1 MSTQL
6 LLRRIEMEPYR
17 KITLALVIAVAFLMT
32 GSFLRSAA
40 STVRIRPAQ
49 QVTAK
54 SRGVDAKATI
64 KIPSLVDEI
73 QFASSGEAKVEA
85 LLPGSSAA
93 QYDNTIL
100 SSQGLQSLSTGR
112 GNDSVTITKI
122 AESAHHVV
130 CRSTGNNLNIL
141 MGAVTADRIVTEM
154 SFDSNGGNITNLV
167 KNVTFKN
174 LRVNDVLMPN
184 NPQANTVIEFDRE
197 ISIFSTRIPVRAKV
211 IIRPESV
218 TTDGGNITKVRVGGI
233 DVEVK
238 SSASFQGFLSPP
250 RHPSSN
256 YGEMIRPYY
265 QRAMN
270 TGYKFLVS
278 KRRSNADGEEIYRG
292 VGKSFDLNGGLYS
305 ISHHSS
311 SQDLI
316 EYALMA
322 GFVAVAA
329 GN

>member
-1 MSTQL
+1 
-6 LLRRIEMEPYR
+6 MEPYR

-32 GSFLRSAA
+32 GNFLRSAA
-40 STVRIRPAQ
+40 STVRIPPAQ
-49 QVTAK
+49 QMTAE
-54 SRGVDAKATI
+54 SRGVDAKAII

-73 QFASSGEAKVEA
+73 QFASSGEAKVEG
-85 LLPGSSAA
+85 LLPGASAA

-112 GNDSVTITKI
+112 GNDGVTITKI
-122 AESAHHVV
+122 ADGAHHVV
-130 CRSTGNNLNIL
+130 CRSTGNDLNIL
-141 MGAVTADRIVTEM
+141 MGAVTADWIVTEM

-167 KNVTFKN
+167 KNVTFEN
-174 LRVNDVLMPN
+174 LKVNDALMPN

-197 ISIFSTRIPVRAKV
+197 ISILSTSIPVRAKV
-211 IIRPESV
+211 IIRPESI
-218 TTDGGNITKVRVGGI
+218 TTDEDNITKVRVGGI

-238 SSASFQGFLSPP
+238 SYARLQGLLAPP
-250 RHPSSN
+250 SHPSSN
-256 YGEMIRPYY
+256 YGEMIRPSY

-278 KRRSNADGEEIYRG
+278 KRRPYADGEEIYRG
-292 VGKSFDLNGGLYS
+292 VGKSFDLNGGLYG
-305 ISHHSS
+305 ISHHSN

-329 GN
+329 RI

>member
-32 GSFLRSAA
+32 GNFLRSAA
-40 STVRIRPAQ
+40 STVRIPPAQ

-85 LLPGSSAA
+85 LLPGASAA

-100 SSQGLQSLSTGR
+100 SSQGLESLSTGR

-122 AESAHHVV
+122 VESAHHVV
-130 CRSTGNNLNIL
+130 CRSTGANLNIL

-154 SFDSNGGNITNLV
+154 SFDSKGGNITNLV
-167 KNVTFKN
+167 RNVSFEN
-174 LRVNDVLMPN
+174 LKVNDVLIPN
-184 NPQANTVIEFDRE
+184 NPPANTVIEFDRE
-197 ISIFSTRIPVRAKV
+197 ISILSTSIPVRAKV
-211 IIRPESV
+211 IIRPENI
-218 TTDGGNITKVRVGGI
+218 TTDGGNITKIRIGGI
-233 DVEVK
+233 DVEIK
-238 SSASFQGFLSPP
+238 SYGSLRGFLSAPH
-250 RHPSSN
+250 HPSSN
-256 YGEMIRPYY
+256 YG
-265 QRAMN
+265 
-270 TGYKFLVS
+270 
-278 KRRSNADGEEIYRG
+278 EIYRG
-292 VGKSFDLNGGLYS
+292 VGKSFELNGGLYG
-305 ISHHSS
+305 ISHPSS

-316 EYALMA
+316 EYIVML
-322 GFVAVAA
+322 GLVAVAA